1 VAGAFLLVGFVIF
14 HVYLTTTGFKPLS
27 AIKAMITGWEEMSDE
42 EAEVAVRENIR
53 MLMKFSQRRIMNAE
67 GEEDDSMFDLSL
79 SEEIGNTK
87 AMMIDFQK
95 KLKESNVGYFK
106 INKDGIYIEV
116 NDVWKKLYSRTD
128 IKDPIG
134 KDYRL
139 NRKAEDRKTVE
150 NVFAQVLK
158 GKTIT
163 GSIVARYNSDGTK
176 SYHTISASPY
186 YENNKIAG
194 MEGYIIDKA

>member
-1 VAGAFLLVGFVIF
+1 MGFVF
-14 HVYLTTTGFKPLS
+14 AHVYLTTTGYKPLS
-27 AIKAMITGWEEMSDE
+27 AIKAMVTGWEEMSDE

-53 MLMKFSQRRIMNAE
+53 MLMRFSQRKIMNAD
-67 GEEDDSMFDLSL
+67 GVEDDTMFDLSL
-79 SEEIGNTK
+79 SQEIDHTK

-106 INKDGIYIEV
+106 VNKDGIYVEV
-116 NDVWKKLYSRTD
+116 NDVWKQLYSETE

-134 KDYRL
+134 LDYRL
-139 NRKAEDRKTVE
+139 NRKAEDKKTVE
-150 NVFAQVLK
+150 GVFNQIMK
-158 GKTIT
+158 GKVIT
-163 GSIVARYNSDGTK
+163 GSIVARYNTDGTK

-194 MEGYIIDKA
+194 MEGYIIDKG